1 MSPRADQLVTEFR
14 AVNDDLIASVAGCSD
29 EQWQRH
35 SGAEGW
41 SVAAVA
47 HHVAIS
53 NGVIAGMI
61 SSHAAGSP
69 DLPNISSADLDAGNA
84 AHARDYAT
92 VGKQETL
99 DLLRSN
105 GDAVVQT
112 LQSIDHDAFFDQ
124 PAGVFGGNELSVGQ
138 VAQFVLVGHTAGHTA
153 SIDETLAG

>member
-1 MSPRADQLVTEFR
+1 MSPRADQLVTEFT
-14 AVNDDLIASVAGCSD
+14 AVNDDLIASVSGCTD
-29 EQWQRH
+29 EQWQRQ
-35 SGAEGW
+35 SAEEGW

-47 HHVAIS
+47 HHVAVS
-53 NGVIAGMI
+53 NGAISGML
-61 SSHAAGSP
+61 SSQAAGNP
-69 DLPNISSADLDAGNA
+69 DLPNISTADLHAGNA

-105 GDAVVQT
+105 GDVVVQT
-112 LQSIDHDAFFDQ
+112 LQSIDDDAFFDQ

-153 SIDETLAG
+153 SIKQTLAG